1 MQVYSDSD
9 LAWARDAVANK
20 FRDFGGTG
28 YGQPGFL
35 AGIRAHKILMLEE
48 LHQKGPTISLEVQ
61 ALRLDSETAIAFLP
75 SEVFVELGLS
85 LKKASPF
92 PNTLVCELANDLC
105 YYVPGRKSFIEGGYE
120 VVNSWLAP
128 GGGELLVDSATEL
141 LRELQ
146 APSR

>member
-35 AGIRAHKILMLEE
+35 AGIRAHKILMLEQ

-85 LKKASPF
+85 LKKACQFMKFTDNFLRVDTTPG
-92 PNTLVCELANDLC
+92 TLDWADDQ
-105 YYVPGRKSFIEGGYE
+105 P
-120 VVNSWLAP
+120 P
-128 GGGELLVDSATEL
+128 VDG
-141 LRELQ
+141 
-146 APSR
+146 